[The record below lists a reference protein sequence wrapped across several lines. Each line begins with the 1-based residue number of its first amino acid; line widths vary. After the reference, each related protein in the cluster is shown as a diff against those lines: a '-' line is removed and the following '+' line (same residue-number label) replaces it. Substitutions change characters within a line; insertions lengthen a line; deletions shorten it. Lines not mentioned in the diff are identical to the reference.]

1 MRKSLQKPLFA
12 IFALISATGCT
23 TTKVEQKEEERR
35 RLSIEMFRE
44 LIEEGTL
51 SPTDSMGDSFENLD
65 SALGGDDYLTE
76 VLESY
81 RARQE
86 AITEAAGEDGVVEG
100 EVVEGEVVETLPI
113 QEVETPPVQ
122 EEERNPYA
130 EFGSRILVHQD
141 QSGEPSGLITK
152 PYSVRPGTGQ
162 KIIWLLDN
170 YGGFALWDPESGPQE
185 LGTLRAEVQEGFE
198 LEQFSQNLRA
208 NGPDSST
215 SVQIADWVLATGD
228 RETLADFEYFL
239 DVMFAG
245 VPQIEIEAKIVE
257 YVLSEAVDIG
267 VGPVDGTTPIVGLP
281 ESGLFDSFN
290 WSFPNQTGGPEFLT
304 SLRAVHDGTAYNF
317 LLEMMASYENIE
329 ITSRPK
335 VAVREGAR
343 AKIESTQKLPFYKIG
358 SITNSG
364 GVSASL
370 DFQEVGV
377 RLYAIPRLIG
387 GNTISLEIDVEA
399 SQQVGNEVGFI
410 TNTGETIT
418 TPTLGIRK
426 ANTLVYLKPGQAV
439 ILGGLITERVVED
452 EKKIP
457 FVGDI
462 PILGALFRSRYERKE
477 LVSVLFFIRPRI
489 LEGVDLHRDF

>member
-1 MRKSLQKPLFA
+1 
-12 IFALISATGCT
+12 
-23 TTKVEQKEEERR
+23 
-35 RLSIEMFRE
+35 
-44 LIEEGTL
+44 
-51 SPTDSMGDSFENLD
+51 
-65 SALGGDDYLTE
+65 
-76 VLESY
+76 
-81 RARQE
+81 
-86 AITEAAGEDGVVEG
+86 
-100 EVVEGEVVETLPI
+100 
-113 QEVETPPVQ
+113 
-122 EEERNPYA
+122 
-130 EFGSRILVHQD
+130 
-141 QSGEPSGLITK
+141 
-152 PYSVRPGTGQ
+152 
-162 KIIWLLDN
+162 
-170 YGGFALWDPESGPQE
+170 
-185 LGTLRAEVQEGFE
+185 
-198 LEQFSQNLRA
+198 
-208 NGPDSST
+208 
-215 SVQIADWVLATGD
+215 
-228 RETLADFEYFL
+228 
-239 DVMFAG
+239 

-304 SLRAVHDGTAYNF
+304 SLRAVHDGTAYSF

-335 VAVREGAR
+335 VAVREGTR
-343 AKIESTQKLPFYKIG
+343 AMIG

-410 TNTGETIT
+410 TNTGEAIT

-426 ANTLVYLKPGQAV
+426 AHTMVYLKPGQAV

-457 FVGDI
+457 YLGDV

>member
-1 MRKSLQKPLFA
+1 MRMSPLKPLYA
-12 IFALISATGCT
+12 SLALISLMACT
-23 TTKVEQKEEERR
+23 TTKVEQEQDERR
-35 RLSIEMFRE
+35 RLSVEMFRE
-44 LIEEGTL
+44 LIEQGTL
-51 SPTDSMGDSFENLD
+51 TPTNSMGDSFEMLEDEIGEDAYLEEVLRTYRERKEEITAGAVPDIGETGEEEPIAIEVKEVD
-65 SALGGDDYLTE
+65 SAP
-76 VLESY
+76 LE
-81 RARQE
+81 E
-86 AITEAAGEDGVVEG
+86 
-100 EVVEGEVVETLPI
+100 L
-113 QEVETPPVQ
+113 
-122 EEERNPYA
+122 NPYA
-130 EFGSRILVHQD
+130 EFGSRILVHED
-141 QSGEPSGLITK
+141 ASGEPNGLITK
-152 PYSVRPGTGQ
+152 PYSVRPGTGV
-162 KIIWLLDN
+162 KVIWLLNN
-170 YGGFALWDPESGPQE
+170 YGGFALWDPEGGPQVP
-185 LGTLRAEVQEGFE
+185 GTLRAELQEGFE
-198 LEQFSQNLRA
+198 LEQLSNNLRSA
-208 NGPDSST
+208 GPDQST
-215 SVQIADWVLATGD
+215 SVEIADWVIATGD
-228 RETLADFEYFL
+228 RETLGDFEYFL

-304 SLRAVHDGTAYNF
+304 SLRAVHDGTAYSF

-335 VAVREGAR
+335 VAVREGTR
-343 AKIESTQKLPFYKIG
+343 AMIESTQKLPFYKIG

-410 TNTGETIT
+410 TNTGEAIT

-426 ANTLVYLKPGQAV
+426 AHTMVYLKPGQAV

-457 FVGDI
+457 YLGDV

>member
-1 MRKSLQKPLFA
+1 MRNFLQKPLFA

-23 TTKVEQKEEERR
+23 ATKVEQKQEERR

-51 SPTDSMGDSFENLD
+51 TPTDSMGDSFD
-65 SALGGDDYLTE
+65 ALGAEVGDDAYLKE
-76 VLESY
+76 VLETY
-81 RARQE
+81 RARKETVSEELAVE
-86 AITEAAGEDGVVEG
+86 AVEGGVLEEDVVERL
-100 EVVEGEVVETLPI
+100 EA
-113 QEVETPPVQ
+113 PP
-122 EEERNPYA
+122 EEELNPYA

-152 PYSVRPGTGQ
+152 PYSVRPGTGE
-162 KIIWLLDN
+162 KIIWLLNN

-452 EKKIP
+452 EKKVP

>member
-1 MRKSLQKPLFA
+1 VP
-12 IFALISATGCT
+12 
-23 TTKVEQKEEERR
+23 
-35 RLSIEMFRE
+35 
-44 LIEEGTL
+44 
-51 SPTDSMGDSFENLD
+51 
-65 SALGGDDYLTE
+65 
-76 VLESY
+76 
-81 RARQE
+81 
-86 AITEAAGEDGVVEG
+86 
-100 EVVEGEVVETLPI
+100 
-113 QEVETPPVQ
+113 
-122 EEERNPYA
+122 
-130 EFGSRILVHQD
+130 
-141 QSGEPSGLITK
+141 
-152 PYSVRPGTGQ
+152 
-162 KIIWLLDN
+162 
-170 YGGFALWDPESGPQE
+170 
-185 LGTLRAEVQEGFE
+185 GTLRAELQEGFE
-198 LEQFSQNLRA
+198 LEQLSNNLRSA
-208 NGPDSST
+208 GPDQST
-215 SVQIADWVLATGD
+215 SVEIADWVIATGD
-228 RETLADFEYFL
+228 RETLGDFEYFL

-304 SLRAVHDGTAYNF
+304 SLRAVHDGTAYSF

-335 VAVREGAR
+335 VAVREGTR
-343 AKIESTQKLPFYKIG
+343 AMIESTQKLPFYKIG

-410 TNTGETIT
+410 TNTGEAIT

-426 ANTLVYLKPGQAV
+426 AHTMVYLKPGQAV

-457 FVGDI
+457 YLGDV